1 MLMFFTDLNLRNLSN
16 IELGVI
22 VDGCGYNFR
31 GFDLFWKFLSPE
43 IALYIH
49 KFSIELYFQAW
60 ADAPTVHPPLSFLL
74 RGKVA
79 PPTKFSKMGGLTG
92 SQFLERDC
100 WERGGDFFQ
109 GNWLQFLHKE

>member
-22 VDGCGYNFR
+22 LDGCGYNFR

-60 ADAPTVHPPLSFLL
+60 ADAPTVHPPYPFCCAGRL
-74 RGKVA
+74 RLR
-79 PPTKFSKMGGLTG
+79 PN
-92 SQFLERDC
+92 
-100 WERGGDFFQ
+100 FQ
-109 GNWLQFLHKE
+109 KWGA